1 MTWLTVQQDE
11 THHDVKTSQI
21 RPYRDRMRTSDP
33 SPSARWVDIEGAV
46 FDLVVWNA
54 FWTQI
59 YLQSR
64 LCLCCVLFCFFS
76 ERIKIS
82 LHESTNSLRAPFCK
96 SILQLLRAA
105 RVFAMAPVRQSAALY
120 CVIALQPSASR
131 VFNFRSKIYSET

>member
-1 MTWLTVQQDE
+1 MAWLTVQQDE

-64 LCLCCVLFCFFS
+64 LCLRRVLFCFFS

-82 LHESTNSLRAPFCK
+82 LHESTNSLRAPFWK
-96 SILQLLRAA
+96 SILKLFSRRLRARDCA
-105 RVFAMAPVRQSAALY
+105 RPAEGRVVLCYSTTTQ
-120 CVIALQPSASR
+120 CVAR
-131 VFNFRSKIYSET
+131 F